1 MIKLIKYYMAFFVLC
16 ALACE
21 NKKNVDPVKTSVDSI
36 ISLSSWT
43 YINDKDKEKSVQKL
57 EQILRNN
64 PQLDAS
70 SRFKIYGNLCS
81 YYYLHKKN
89 MAKALN
95 YADSMIWVIEKSDNY
110 ENYIREL
117 ALGYYSKG
125 DVLFAMGRYDDS
137 YKNYYRAKQILSL
150 KKDNCTSSDYSYRMG
165 MVLYKQAKYADAAY
179 FFNQGFEESESCV
192 QDFFQIYRRQ
202 ELLNNIAL
210 CYARQNQTDSALLA
224 YNKALAYINKNDT
237 LAEKKKLFAVARG
250 VIYGNIGGEYFRQG
264 NYKKAEELLK
274 KSLAINGRAGF
285 ENPDGALTK
294 IKLTKLYLK
303 NNRLQEA
310 KKLLY
315 QLQSCLH
322 RLNVEEVTREYYHL
336 HSQYLDRIGAK
347 AQAFVQLSRYV
358 AMTDSVQEELD
369 KLKAT
374 DISERFRNL
383 DNQSEISYLKRE
395 KQLQGIYLYVTVV
408 FSVMAI
414 VIIILIISYW
424 KKSRNS
430 VSELTALNNEVV
442 RQKQKLEEALI
453 ELKVSNATKDNIL
466 RAVAHD
472 LRNPIAGIAALI
484 ELIMLDEKEGA
495 DQEKHLLIK
504 ETCTNA
510 LVLINELIEAAEIQ
524 SNKQVIDKR
533 GQTNLVEL
541 IANAIELLQF
551 KANEKQQL
559 IHFQT
564 AVKEIFLN
572 IDQKKMVRVVNNLIS
587 NAIKFSYDKT
597 NIVVEVQLLE
607 TAVIVSVKDHGLG
620 IAENLKDEVFQLFT
634 SAKRKGT
641 NGEKSY
647 GLGLSIAKQL
657 IQAHEGKIW
666 FESNADGGTTFYFS
680 LPKS

>member
-21 NKKNVDPVKTSVDSI
+21 DKKNADSAKVATDSI

-43 YINDKDKEKSVQKL
+43 YASDKDKEKSVQKL
-57 EQILRNN
+57 ERILRNK

-70 SRFKIYGNLCS
+70 SRFKIYSNLCS

-89 MAKALN
+89 MPKALN

-137 YKNYYRAKQILSL
+137 YKNYYRAKQVLAL
-150 KKDNCTSSDYSYRMG
+150 KKDDCTSSDYSYRMG

-179 FFNQGFEESESCV
+179 FFSQGFEESESCV
-192 QDFFQIYRRQ
+192 QDFSQIYRKQ

-210 CYARQNQTDSALLA
+210 CYARQNQTDSALEA
-224 YNKALAYINKNDT
+224 YGKALAYINKNDT
-237 LAEKKKLFAVARG
+237 LAEKKKLFGVARG
-250 VIYGNIGGEYFRQG
+250 VVFGNIGGEYLKKG

-274 KSLAINGRAGF
+274 KSIAINGRPGF

-294 IKLTKLYLK
+294 MRLIRLYLK
-303 NNRLQEA
+303 TNKVQASKRLLSELQNNL
-310 KKLLY
+310 K
-315 QLQSCLH
+315 
-322 RLNVEEVTREYYHL
+322 RLNAEEVTREY
-336 HSQYLDRIGAK
+336 HSLYAQYLERIGERAK
-347 AQAFVQLSRYV
+347 AYVQLSRYI

-369 KLKAT
+369 KLRAT

-383 DNQSEISYLKRE
+383 DSQSEISYLKRE

-408 FSVMAI
+408 FAVMAI

-424 KKSRNS
+424 KKSRKS
-430 VSELTALNNEVV
+430 VGELTALNNEVV
-442 RQKQKLEEALI
+442 LQKQKLEETLV
-453 ELKVSNATKDNIL
+453 ELKTSNATKDNIL

-484 ELIMLDEKEGA
+484 ELMIADDKDEESR
-495 DQEKHLLIK
+495 EKHLLIK
-504 ETCTNA
+504 ETCANA
-510 LVLINELIEAAEIQ
+510 LKLINELIEAAEIQ
-524 SNKQVIDKR
+524 SKKQVADKR
-533 GQTNLVEL
+533 EQTNLIAL

-551 KANEKQQL
+551 KASEKQQVIVFRPAL
-559 IHFQT
+559 H
-564 AVKEIFLN
+564 EISLK
-572 IDQKKMVRVVNNLIS
+572 IDQEQLVRVVNNLVS
-587 NAIKFSYDKT
+587 NAIKFSNEET
-597 NIVVEVQLLE
+597 EILIEAQLLE
-607 TAVIVSVKDHGLG
+607 AEVLVSVKDQGLG
-620 IAENLKDEVFQLFT
+620 IPENLKEEVFQLFT
-634 SAKRKGT
+634 SAKRPGT
-641 NGEKSY
+641 KGEKSY
-647 GLGLSIAKQL
+647 GLGLSIAKQI

-666 FESNADGGTTFYFS
+666 FESNAGGGTTFYFS
-680 LPKS
+680 LPVS